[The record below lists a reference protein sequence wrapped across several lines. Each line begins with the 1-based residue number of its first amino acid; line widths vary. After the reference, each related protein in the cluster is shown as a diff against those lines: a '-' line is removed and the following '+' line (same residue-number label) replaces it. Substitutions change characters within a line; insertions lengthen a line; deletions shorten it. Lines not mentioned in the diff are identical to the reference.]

1 MEAIG
6 ALLSAILEGMKM
18 EFTIYGHTFSWWQVF
33 VFTIVVSIIGI
44 IIGGFIR
51 E

>member
-6 ALLSAILEGMKM
+6 SLLNAVMEGMKM

-33 VFTIVVSIIGI
+33 VFTIVVSIIGLL
-44 IIGGFIR
+44 IGGFIS